1 MKKLTLV
8 ALILSSLMWI
18 HCTPSGPET
27 TNKQGNIPSSTG
39 GGGSNPPPVGD
50 TVQPPPSTGGGDTTQ
65 PPPSGDGET
74 TTSQTI
80 TKILFETSSN
90 DATRTLSTMDLDG
103 THISPLAIPGHSYI
117 TASEPSPDGNYIAF
131 VSTKE
136 NGGQI
141 WIWNRKTSQTTRLTD
156 IAPTDYFICS
166 VSSAT
171 NHVLDHCLSWSADST
186 EIVFSVGWGL
196 NHNRQIYKANINQP
210 LIPQKLSLVKTPDNI
225 EPFFS
230 PKLNTKRIAYVG
242 LNNVGSKSFL
252 FSFNEQNQEQ
262 QFTSNANEYIRNPNW
277 SPDGNKLAYVS
288 QRFDLSNPKDHKV
301 VWMNLEPDAVGVT
314 GIITQIGSSRTQVYD
329 KHPLWSPDST
339 KILFLSYDEASERNQ
354 IYYYDIMSKR
364 LIFVINSGT
373 EFIGDNSTT
382 KVYGDLCWL
391 NNDAIVYASAV
402 SSYAVIDGEDNYS
415 QSHAQLFSTTINS
428 PHPKQLTTIGEN
440 THPTLWRYTSP

>member
-156 IAPTDYFICS
+156 IAPTDYFIQPPIMYWIT
-166 VSSAT
+166 V
-171 NHVLDHCLSWSADST
+171 
-186 EIVFSVGWGL
+186 SVGL
-196 NHNRQIYKANINQP
+196 QIALK
-210 LIPQKLSLVKTPDNI
+210 
-225 EPFFS
+225 
-230 PKLNTKRIAYVG
+230 
-242 LNNVGSKSFL
+242 
-252 FSFNEQNQEQ
+252 
-262 QFTSNANEYIRNPNW
+262 
-277 SPDGNKLAYVS
+277 
-288 QRFDLSNPKDHKV
+288 
-301 VWMNLEPDAVGVT
+301 
-314 GIITQIGSSRTQVYD
+314 
-329 KHPLWSPDST
+329 
-339 KILFLSYDEASERNQ
+339 LFLVWDGVLT
-354 IYYYDIMSKR
+354 IIDK
-364 LIFVINSGT
+364 
-373 EFIGDNSTT
+373 FI
-382 KVYGDLCWL
+382 K
-391 NNDAIVYASAV
+391 
-402 SSYAVIDGEDNYS
+402 
-415 QSHAQLFSTTINS
+415 
-428 PHPKQLTTIGEN
+428 
-440 THPTLWRYTSP
+440 PTSISL

>member
-1 MKKLTLV
+1 M
-8 ALILSSLMWI
+8 
-18 HCTPSGPET
+18 
-27 TNKQGNIPSSTG
+27 
-39 GGGSNPPPVGD
+39 
-50 TVQPPPSTGGGDTTQ
+50 
-65 PPPSGDGET
+65 
-74 TTSQTI
+74 
-80 TKILFETSSN
+80 
-90 DATRTLSTMDLDG
+90 
-103 THISPLAIPGHSYI
+103 
-117 TASEPSPDGNYIAF
+117 
-131 VSTKE
+131 
-136 NGGQI
+136 
-141 WIWNRKTSQTTRLTD
+141 
-156 IAPTDYFICS
+156 
-166 VSSAT
+166 
-171 NHVLDHCLSWSADST
+171 
-186 EIVFSVGWGL
+186 GWGL

-391 NNDAIVYASAV
+391 NNDEIVYASAV